1 MTKGGGKPLPFFIP
15 YYMIEKSDLF
25 FCKYC
30 DAELLNERVSNVAE
44 DQNITEE
51 EARELIEEV
60 GEVGMCRDC
69 HKEQDSD
76 Y

>member
-1 MTKGGGKPLPFFIP
+1 
-15 YYMIEKSDLF
+15 MIKKSDLF
-25 FCKYC
+25 ICRYC

-51 EARELIEEV
+51 EALELIEEV
-60 GEVGMCRDC
+60 GEVGLCRDC
-69 HKEQDSD
+69 QKEEDSD